1 MDYPNFW
8 ENKSGVLVR
17 EFELKNFTE
26 AVDFVNK
33 VAKLAEADFAREVRY
48 TNSAGD
54 SFANSVGDILT
65 HVAMHGVHHRGQIAA
80 SLRANGAEPPALDY
94 IRFARGK

>member
-33 VAKLAEADFAREVRY
+33 VAKLAEAQNHHPDLEIFSYKKVKIKLVTHSENNEI
-48 TNSAGD
+48 TNK
-54 SFANSVGDILT
+54 DIAL
-65 HVAMHGVHHRGQIAA
+65 
-80 SLRANGAEPPALDY
+80 AEKINELL
-94 IRFARGK
+94 

>member
-33 VAKLAEADFAREVRY
+33 VAKLAEAQNHHPDIEIFSYKFVRIKLS
-48 TNSAGD
+48 TH
-54 SFANSVGDILT
+54 SVGGKITSKDIKL
-65 HVAMHGVHHRGQIAA
+65 
-80 SLRANGAEPPALDY
+80 AEEINEIY
-94 IRFARGK
+94 K